1 MPTSSIFGRATASSL
16 LAAAALSAT
25 HHVAAQAWPTKP
37 VRIVIAFA
45 PGGGTDIMGRMLAR
59 KFADSTG
66 QSFVPEN
73 RAGAGGLLA
82 AEFVAKSP
90 PDGHTVMVST
100 ASLSVN
106 VNLHKKLAFD
116 PLKDLAGVSWLASV
130 PLMLVVHPSVP
141 VKSAQDLVALAKKRP
156 GQLNAGSNGTGTTSH
171 LAIEMLN
178 LAAGIKVQHIP
189 YKGGGPAQIAML
201 AGEVD
206 FRFSS
211 VVSGINHIRSGRMR
225 PLAVTT
231 SRRSSLLPELPTLPS
246 IYPGV
251 ETDQWYAVFVPA
263 ATPKEVVGRLH
274 GEIVKAMQSPD
285 VKDFMAKDGA
295 EPVASSPEALT
306 AFFRTEVAKYAKI
319 IAAANIRPD

>member
-1 MPTSSIFGRATASSL
+1 MSKPTNHARRCAWAAATAVAY
-16 LAAAALSAT
+16 AAASQAI
-25 HHVAAQAWPTKP
+25 AQNWPTKP

-45 PGGGTDIMGRMLAR
+45 PGGGTDIMGRLLAR
-59 KFADSTG
+59 KFADSMG
-66 QSFVPEN
+66 QSFIPEN

-82 AEFVAKSP
+82 AEMVAKAP

-100 ASLSVN
+100 ASLAVN

-116 PLKDLAGVSWLASV
+116 PMKDLAGVSWLASV
-130 PLMLVVHPSVP
+130 PLMLTVHPSVP
-141 VKSAQDLVALAKKRP
+141 VRSAQELVALAKKRP
-156 GQLNAGSNGTGTTSH
+156 GQMNAGSNGTGTTSH
-171 LAIEMLN
+171 LAIEMLST
-178 LAAGIKVQHIP
+178 AAGIKVQHVP

-201 AGEVD
+201 SGEVD

-231 SRRSSLLPELPTLPS
+231 TRRSSLLPELPPLSS

-251 ETDQWYAVFVPA
+251 ETDQWYAVFVPT
-263 ATPKEVVGRLH
+263 ATPKDIVGKLH
-274 GEIVKAMQSPD
+274 GEIVKALTAPD

-295 EPVASSPEALT
+295 EVVGSTPDELT
-306 AFFRTEVAKYAKI
+306 AFFRKEVAKYAKVI
-319 IAAANIRPD
+319 TAANIKPD

>member
-1 MPTSSIFGRATASSL
+1 MSRSSSCAFRT
-16 LAAAALSAT
+16 
-25 HHVAAQAWPTKP
+25 VAAMALGTTCWLAPQADAQTWPTKP

-45 PGGGTDIMGRMLAR
+45 PGGGTDIMGRLLAR
-59 KFADSTG
+59 KFSDSMG
-66 QSFVPEN
+66 QSFIPEN
-73 RAGAGGLLA
+73 RAGAGGLVA
-82 AEFVAKSP
+82 AEMVSKAA
-90 PDGHTVMVST
+90 PDGHTLMVTT
-100 ASLSVN
+100 ASLAVN

-116 PLKDLAGVSWLASV
+116 PIKDLAGVSWLASV

-141 VKSAQDLVALAKKRP
+141 VRTPQELVALAKQRP

-178 LAAGIKVQHIP
+178 LAAGIKVLHIP

-211 VVSGINHIRSGRMR
+211 VVSGIVHIRNGRMR

-231 SRRSSLLPELPTLPS
+231 AKRSTLLPQLPPLSS

-251 ETDQWYAVFVPA
+251 ETDQWYALFVPA
-263 ATPKEVVGRLH
+263 SVPKDIVTKLH
-274 GEIVKAMQSPD
+274 GETVKALAAPD
-285 VKDFMAKDGA
+285 VRDFMAKDGA
-295 EPVASSPEALT
+295 EAVGSTPEELAG
-306 AFFRTEVAKYAKI
+306 FFRKEVAKYAKV
-319 IAAANIRPD
+319 IAAANLKAD